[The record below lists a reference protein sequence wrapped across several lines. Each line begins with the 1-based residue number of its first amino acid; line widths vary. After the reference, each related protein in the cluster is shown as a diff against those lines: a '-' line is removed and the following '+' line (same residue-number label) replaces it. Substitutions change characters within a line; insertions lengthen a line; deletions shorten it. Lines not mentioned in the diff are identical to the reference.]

1 MSAIVNNNNEN
12 TPRWS
17 FVDTVV
23 KSNEETKDN
32 NNNNIGFLYDDTVS
46 DDAVYAQ
53 KLAGKMS
60 GKAISAAV
68 KDNNKF
74 DVLYVPYKENI
85 DLLNIFQLLNHGG
98 DIYIGIANS
107 KETEELS
114 FGLLMAGFVD
124 TDTANTSFVKAKKPS
139 WDTNATASL
148 STSAKNETKQQGTS
162 WTTLA
167 ENFDIENKVG
177 SQDLVDDDELMKDA
191 VPLVQATVKSDC
203 STKPRACKNCSCGR
217 AEMEEAVLNGTPKPI
232 ISDEELAK
240 SVSSCGN
247 CYKGDAFRCVGCPYL
262 GKPAFKPNEVP
273 LSKASKKVGAKV
285 TLDMQDDFDL

>member
-1 MSAIVNNNNEN
+1 MSAIVE
-12 TPRWS
+12 TVQRWD
-17 FVDTVV
+17 FVNTVV
-23 KSNEETKDN
+23 KRNDETKDN
-32 NNNNIGFLYDDTVS
+32 SNVTIGFVFDNSVD

-60 GKAISAAV
+60 GQAISIASV
-68 KDNNKF
+68 KDDTKF

-98 DIYIGIANS
+98 DIYIGVTNS

-114 FGLLMAGFVD
+114 FGLLMAGFID
-124 TDTANTSFVKAKKPS
+124 TDTVNTSFVKAKKPT

-148 STSAKNETKQQGTS
+148 SVAKNETKQQGATS

-177 SQDLVDDDELMKDA
+177 SQDLVDDDELLKDA
-191 VPLVQATVKSDC
+191 VPLVQATVKTDC

-247 CYKGDAFRCVGCPYL
+247 CYKGDAFRCAGCPYL